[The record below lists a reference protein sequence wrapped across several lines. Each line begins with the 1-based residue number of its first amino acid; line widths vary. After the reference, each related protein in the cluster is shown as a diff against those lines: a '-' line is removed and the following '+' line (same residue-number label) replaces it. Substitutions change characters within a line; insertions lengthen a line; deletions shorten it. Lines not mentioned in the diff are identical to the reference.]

1 MPGSRRCSD
10 LPSGRWG
17 SEGADRLPD
26 GVVPR
31 HVFGSSSPQFHRVGG
46 AGSMWRAVPTLMGE
60 DAFDEPR
67 SQRSLAR
74 EFAKRRA
81 AAAPDRSGR
90 FGGPSPQRIKEP
102 RDRRAGFCVWE
113 TRRDGDVQ
121 RSLEVRDEI
130 GPCKRHATTA
140 GGREHEILD
149 PDRRRDQTSGQ
160 ASPRGRVVIDHVI
173 GADAVPDAQGA
184 GLCEE
189 ALADSVS
196 MPRGGRLDI
205 SRRRVGERGLGPRSG
220 SRPRRVGGGPRT
232 RCRGDLGTLA
242 RILLPSNGHRR
253 FPSHASSSDEASRC
267 LPDGSIRF
275 PTSCGHRLRTR
286 LHAPRSA
293 PVTANSSR
301 AAPNRGTLLSRTVAL
316 EDRRWR
322 GPPTVS
328 TSRAASRAASR
339 EARRSVS

>member
-1 MPGSRRCSD
+1 
-10 LPSGRWG
+10 
-17 SEGADRLPD
+17 
-26 GVVPR
+26 
-31 HVFGSSSPQFHRVGG
+31 
-46 AGSMWRAVPTLMGE
+46 MWRAVPTRMGE

-67 SQRSLAR
+67 SQRSLTR

-286 LHAPRSA
+286 LHAPPFR
-293 PVTANSSR
+293 PGHR
-301 AAPNRGTLLSRTVAL
+301 ELLASGPEPRDAAL
-316 EDRRWR
+316 EDRRSR
-322 GPPTVS
+322 GPSLARSADGVHESGGESGGATGGATIRVVTLS
-328 TSRAASRAASR
+328 TRPGLRHRRAR
-339 EARRSVS
+339 V